1 MYLIVHLKVIYSHSF
16 YNFISDTVSGVLIY
30 FNLKYDV
37 FVDIK
42 EEIVIKNMR
51 ELLLMKW
58 EIMPLYL
65 LMKRMIN

>member
-16 YNFISDTVSGVLIY
+16 YKFIYDTVSGVLIY

-65 LMKRMIN
+65 LMKRMVN